1 MNLEQWLFTT
11 GVNATTVHISI
22 LDELYGFKDATEVT
36 IEKRDRDAFIVP
48 TADPSINKKLLVK
61 LIKETMDPQIQDIND
76 RIPDSDDILD
86 LISKSGELFCDKNA
100 VKAYVESLLDNANVT
115 IDV

>member
-22 LDELYGFKDATEVT
+22 LDELYPLKDPTKVT
-36 IEKRDRDAFIVP
+36 IEKSDRDAFIVP
-48 TADPSINKKLLVK
+48 TADTTDKTLLIK

-76 RIPDSDDILD
+76 KIPDSDDILD

>member
-1 MNLEQWLFTT
+1 
-11 GVNATTVHISI
+11 
-22 LDELYGFKDATEVT
+22 
-36 IEKRDRDAFIVP
+36 
-48 TADPSINKKLLVK
+48 
-61 LIKETMDPQIQDIND
+61 MDPQIQDIND

>member
-1 MNLEQWLFTT
+1 MNLKQWLSTT
-11 GVNATTVHISI
+11 GVDATTVHISI
-22 LDELYGFKDATEVT
+22 LDELYGFKDATEVI
-36 IEKRDRDAFIVP
+36 IEKSDRDAFIVP
-48 TADPSINKKLLVK
+48 TADTTDKTLLIK

-76 RIPDSDDILD
+76 KIPDSDDILD

>member
-11 GVNATTVHISI
+11 GVNAKTVHISI
-22 LDELYGFKDATEVT
+22 YDELYPLKDPTEVT
-36 IEKRDRDAFIVP
+36 IEKSDRDAFIVP
-48 TADPSINKKLLVK
+48 TADTTDKALLIK

-76 RIPDSDDILD
+76 RIPDSEDILD
-86 LISKSGELFCDKNA
+86 FLRKSGELFCDKDA

>member
-22 LDELYGFKDATEVT
+22 YDDLYPLKDPTEVT
-36 IEKRDRDAFIVP
+36 IEKSDRDAFIVP
-48 TADPSINKKLLVK
+48 TADTTDKTLLIK

-76 RIPDSDDILD
+76 KIPDSDDILD

>member
-11 GVNATTVHISI
+11 GVDATTVHISI
-22 LDELYGFKDATEVT
+22 YDELYPLKDPTKVT
-36 IEKRDRDAFIVP
+36 IEKSDRDAFIVP
-48 TADPSINKKLLVK
+48 TADTTDKTLLIK

-76 RIPDSDDILD
+76 KIPDSDDILD